1 MKEGFRERGGCQAPP
16 GVVFASAEYGGGAC
30 SDSRALT
37 VPASSRDACR
47 GKLGPWKEVDADADA
62 DAKPLLL
69 ERVKHARGESEHQQR
84 NLTDIHVD

>member
-1 MKEGFRERGGCQAPP
+1 MESVLLEE
-16 GVVFASAEYGGGAC
+16 V
-30 SDSRALT
+30 
-37 VPASSRDACR
+37 DA
-47 GKLGPWKEVDADADA
+47 DADADA